1 MPVTDILNPTTVLT
15 NNAAVSSANALAVK
29 VISGGGSG
37 ITVNTTTITGGTTTR
52 LLYDNGGTV
61 GETAAL
67 TYASGTA
74 ILSLLGTMTLG
85 SAVAT
90 GFTLD
95 GSTDSQLTL
104 RNRANNGD
112 ANFHASNITGG
123 GFVIA
128 GGGQALGFFGGPLF
142 VSSVSGT
149 LNLTNGALDTGI
161 GWDFSTDAVFKI
173 RTRVQSADAAIAA
186 GNGTL
191 SGTLTYGGVTFA
203 STVTGSGSLV
213 GGTNPTLSSL
223 VATGTSSFA
232 VTNHSGLATFS
243 SAMVYGGVTLAST
256 VTGTGSMVLSA
267 SPTLSGTASF
277 AATVHSG
284 LATFSSAQT
293 TVGTGTFQNAV
304 AASASV
310 VSTGILFSSTA
321 SFGVIWGALGSVAP
335 TLAVTQGTLLINT
348 SGSSIASRMFIRTSS
363 SWTSI
368 TTAG

>member
-1 MPVTDILNPTTVLT
+1 MPSTDILNPTTVLT
-15 NNAAVSSANALAVK
+15 NNAVVSSANALAVK

-52 LLYDNGGTV
+52 LLYDNAGTV
-61 GETAAL
+61 GEAGDVTYTSATSVVGLVTLAMSGNLGVGGAGTTSPFQVATSSARAL
-67 TYASGTA
+67 RMLDNASSVEVDATNVAQNAFQPLLMGGSTTGLHISGTTALA
-74 ILSLLGTMTLG
+74 ISSALVATFT
-85 SAVAT
+85 SAVVMNT
-90 GFTLD
+90 TL
-95 GSTDSQLTL
+95 
-104 RNRANNGD
+104 A
-112 ANFHASNITGG
+112 
-123 GFVIA
+123 
-128 GGGQALGFFGGPLF
+128 
-142 VSSVSGT
+142 
-149 LNLTNGALDTGI
+149 
-161 GWDFSTDAVFKI
+161 
-173 RTRVQSADAAIAA
+173 
-186 GNGTL
+186 
-191 SGTLTYGGVTFA
+191 YGGVTFA

-213 GGTNPTLSSL
+213 GATNPTLSSL
-223 VATGTSSFA
+223 VITGTM
-232 VTNHSGLATFS
+232 T
-243 SAMVYGGVTLAST
+243 YGGVTYASTVTGTGSNVLSTNPTLSSLIATGTLTYGGVALAST